1 MARYIL
7 VSKQKA
13 YEKGLIDCNSVV
25 RSNGHEVILTEDDVT
40 RLGDLDTIVPELGA
54 TVLTASEALKL
65 LEKKEWE

>member
-40 RLGDLDTIVPELGA
+40 RLGGYDCTGTGCNCTYGP
-54 TVLTASEALKL
+54 
-65 LEKKEWE
+65 